1 MTTPRGPQQ
10 SLSAALTRVTW
21 TTTAMALL
29 VSALAL
35 LAYDLVNQRQQGLQ
49 DLRSQAALVASSA
62 VAALAFDDPQ
72 ALQETLL
79 ALRERQRVRL
89 VSVYRADGT
98 LFNGV
103 AAPGERLPDR
113 LSDDGSSDARQGI
126 DSVGLVLPVV
136 HVGERLGS
144 VYLVSRLGLTQR
156 LRDTGL
162 ILVAIGGAGFL
173 IAAAVFGR
181 LRRRLLRPLSNVA
194 DAADEV
200 ARQRDFGLRA
210 PTSGLAE
217 VDVLVRAFND
227 MLGTLQ
233 QEIQDRQRAE
243 AALKEDDRRK
253 DEFLATLAHEL
264 RNPLAPIR
272 HAAGVFS
279 NDRASE
285 AQRLRSAAII
295 ERQVRH
301 MALLLDDLLDVSRI
315 TRGKLA
321 LRRGPHALAEIVASA
336 VETSRPLIE
345 ARRHQLSVAVPQPS
359 PVVDA
364 DPLRLAQV
372 LSNLLS
378 NAAKFTE
385 PGGVIR
391 LSAEARADG
400 VRLRVEDNGMGI
412 ARQSLPLI
420 FSMFGQ
426 GPGGERGGGLGIG
439 LALSRA
445 LVELHGGQLTAH
457 SDGEGHGTSMVVHLP
472 PAVGA
477 PPVAEPVPVAV
488 ATAAAAPAAPA
499 RLRVLVADDNRDA
512 ADTLHELLT
521 LDGHQVQ
528 VAYDGEEALAAWQ
541 GFSPQVA
548 LLDIGMPKATGDE
561 VARRIRAAGD
571 RAVLLVALSGWG
583 QERDKAA
590 ALAAGFDEHLT
601 KPVDAARLA
610 ALLQT
615 RRPQEPRPSAGA

>member
-1 MTTPRGPQQ
+1 MTTPPVRQ

-29 VSALAL
+29 VSALSL
-35 LAYDLVNQRQQGLQ
+35 LAYDLLNLRRQGLQ
-49 DLRSQAALVASSA
+49 DLRSQAGLLASSA
-62 VAALAFDDPQ
+62 VPALAFDDPQ

-79 ALRERQRVRL
+79 ALGQRQQVRVAA
-89 VSVYRADGT
+89 VYRANGT
-98 LFNGV
+98 LFSGM
-103 AAPGERLPDR
+103 AAPGERLPDP
-113 LSDDGSSDARQGI
+113 LPPGAGDAAAGI
-126 DSVGLVLPVV
+126 ESVGLVVPVV
-136 HVGERLGS
+136 HAGERLGS
-144 VYLVSRLGLTQR
+144 VHLVARLGLGQR

-173 IAAAVFGR
+173 MAAVVFGR
-181 LRRRLLRPLSNVA
+181 LRRRLLRPLAHVA

-200 ARQRDFGLRA
+200 ARRRDFGQRA

-272 HAAGVFS
+272 HAAGVFF
-279 NDRASE
+279 NDRATD
-285 AQRLRSAAII
+285 AQRQRSAAII

-301 MALLLDDLLDVSRI
+301 MALLLDDLLDISRI
-315 TRGKLA
+315 TRGKLT
-321 LRRGPHALAEIVASA
+321 LRRAPHALAEIVASA

-345 ARRHQLSVAVPQPS
+345 ARHHQLTVWVPQPS

-372 LSNLLS
+372 LANLLS

-385 PGGVIR
+385 PGGLIR
-391 LSAEARADG
+391 LSAEATAEG
-400 VRLRVEDNGMGI
+400 VRLRVEDNGAGI
-412 ARQSLPLI
+412 PPQVLPQI

-426 GPGGERGGGLGIG
+426 GPGAEGGGGLGIG

-445 LVELHGGQLTAH
+445 LVELHGGQLSAH
-457 SDGEGHGTSMVVHLP
+457 SEGPGRGTSMVVSLP
-472 PAVGA
+472 PAVGWS
-477 PPVAEPVPVAV
+477 PVAEP
-488 ATAAAAPAAPA
+488 APADGAPA
-499 RLRVLVADDNRDA
+499 PAPTGTGAGLRVLVADDNRDA
-512 ADTLHELLT
+512 ADTLHELLA
-521 LDGHQVQ
+521 LDGHEVR

-541 GFSPQVA
+541 AFSPQVA

-571 RAVLLVALSGWG
+571 RWVLLVALSGWG

-610 ALLQT
+610 ALLQARAT
-615 RRPQEPRPSAGA
+615 VGR